1 MAVWVL
7 RGSLFTQFLSMTIS
21 SRHFSQG
28 REATHLRC
36 GWNFNYHQGRCYGSW
51 SMEEADKDWMMIRM
65 VGRCFF
71 WYWLTRVVPN
81 IVSIDLLQIF
91 QRILQ
96 YLMKFYVIVT
106 VSKDVCKRGKIMKHN
121 DDATYTLCSIK
132 KRSSEL
138 MSITLSNLNQFWKF
152 FHC

>member
-1 MAVWVL
+1 
-7 RGSLFTQFLSMTIS
+7 
-21 SRHFSQG
+21 
-28 REATHLRC
+28 
-36 GWNFNYHQGRCYGSW
+36 
-51 SMEEADKDWMMIRM
+51 MEEADKDWMMIRM

-138 MSITLSNLNQFWKF
+138 MSITLSNLNQF
-152 FHC
+152 